1 MLYPSQ
7 IKIRIF
13 MQQTLSCDCLVAG
26 GGPAGLS
33 AAIAAAEAGRRVIV
47 AEYLPSPGRKLL
59 ASGSGKCNLTNA
71 LPPEALARRFS
82 APFRF
87 VRPALYSYPPG
98 AWREF
103 LSARGVPTVSPDG
116 FHYFPKSMRAA
127 DVLDALLRRCRTLGV
142 TILPGTPLRKLL
154 IRDGKISG
162 AESGRD
168 RVDSPRLILACGGM
182 GYPQLGG
189 RGSGYEL
196 AREAGH
202 RIVPPVPALVGLR
215 AAEGWAARL
224 PGIILPAA
232 TVRFEKN
239 PAGTGELIFTHNG
252 VSGPAVLD
260 LSGSVARHLE
270 NAAEAVL
277 ACNWQSRPPEA
288 YREQFA
294 LWQKQDGKKQ
304 LKTLLARMLPA
315 AFADALCEAAELPG
329 GSSAAHLRAAQ
340 RDRLVAALTSYPL
353 RISGTDGWSKAMATA
368 GGVPPEEVDAKTLSS
383 RFCAGLFFAGEM
395 LDVGAPCGGYNI
407 QWAVSSGRLAGSAA
421 ARL

>member
-1 MLYPSQ
+1 
-7 IKIRIF
+7 
-13 MQQTLSCDCLVAG
+13 
-26 GGPAGLS
+26 
-33 AAIAAAEAGRRVIV
+33 
-47 AEYLPSPGRKLL
+47 
-59 ASGSGKCNLTNA
+59 
-71 LPPEALARRFS
+71 
-82 APFRF
+82 
-87 VRPALYSYPPG
+87 
-98 AWREF
+98 
-103 LSARGVPTVSPDG
+103 
-116 FHYFPKSMRAA
+116 MRAA

-162 AESGRD
+162 AESGRG

-304 LKTLLARMLPA
+304 MKTLLARMLPA
-315 AFADALCEAAELPG
+315 AFADALCEAGGTAGRRQCRTSPG
-329 GSSAAHLRAAQ
+329 GAARPARRGAHELSAPDLRNRRLEQGDGDRRRRAAGGSRCENPLQ
-340 RDRLVAALTSYPL
+340 PVLRRALL
-353 RISGTDGWSKAMATA
+353 R
-368 GGVPPEEVDAKTLSS
+368 
-383 RFCAGLFFAGEM
+383 R
-395 LDVGAPCGGYNI
+395 
-407 QWAVSSGRLAGSAA
+407 
-421 ARL
+421 

>member
-1 MLYPSQ
+1 M
-7 IKIRIF
+7 
-13 MQQTLSCDCLVAG
+13 
-26 GGPAGLS
+26 GGPA
-33 AAIAAAEAGRRVIV
+33 A
-47 AEYLPSPGRKLL
+47 
-59 ASGSGKCNLTNA
+59 
-71 LPPEALARRFS
+71 
-82 APFRF
+82 
-87 VRPALYSYPPG
+87 
-98 AWREF
+98 
-103 LSARGVPTVSPDG
+103 
-116 FHYFPKSMRAA
+116 
-127 DVLDALLRRCRTLGV
+127 
-142 TILPGTPLRKLL
+142 
-154 IRDGKISG
+154 
-162 AESGRD
+162 
-168 RVDSPRLILACGGM
+168 
-182 GYPQLGG
+182 
-189 RGSGYEL
+189 
-196 AREAGH
+196 
-202 RIVPPVPALVGLR
+202 
-215 AAEGWAARL
+215 
-224 PGIILPAA
+224 GIILPAA